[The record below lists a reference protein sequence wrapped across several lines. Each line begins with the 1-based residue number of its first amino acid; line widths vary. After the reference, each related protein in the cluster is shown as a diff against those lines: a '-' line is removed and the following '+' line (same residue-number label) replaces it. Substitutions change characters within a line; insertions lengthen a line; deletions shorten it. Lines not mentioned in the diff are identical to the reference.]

1 MTRSRVG
8 LILAMAGLASAAELK
23 RPTLDAWEQY
33 VRGANTRMEGRLAPD
48 KPFLWIDESA
58 KRKARVRR
66 GEVVVEPMTGRGS
79 EPVPEGLIHDWIGA
93 IFIPNTTMR
102 DVQEVA
108 HDYDRYKNI
117 YKPVVMDSHL
127 LAASVDE
134 QEFSMTWQHHVL
146 FVNAAM
152 QGRYRARDFLA
163 GPGRGYSIVEAS
175 SIQQIESYGHQGEHF
190 LPPDTGSGFI
200 WRIQSISRY
209 EEGDGG
215 VYLEIEGIALSRDIP
230 ASLRWMVNPVVN
242 RLSINS
248 LATTLRQTRQAA
260 QDQPQRIAMVKGKN

>member
-1 MTRSRVG
+1 MIRSKVG

-23 RPTLDAWEQY
+23 RPTLDAWQQY
-33 VRGANTRMEGRLAPD
+33 VRGANARMEARLAPD

-58 KRKARVRR
+58 GRKARVRR
-66 GEVVVEPMTGRGS
+66 GEVVVEPMTGRGTES
-79 EPVPEGLIHDWIGA
+79 VPDGLIHDWIGA
-93 IFIPNTTMR
+93 IFIPNTTIR
-102 DVQEVA
+102 DLQEVA

-127 LAASVDE
+127 LAASAEE

-146 FVNAAM
+146 FVNAAIE
-152 QGRYRARDFLA
+152 GRYRARDFLV
-163 GPGRGYSIVEAS
+163 GPGRGYSIIEAS
-175 SIQQIESYGHQGEHF
+175 RIQQIESYGHQGEHF

-200 WRIQSISRY
+200 WRMQSISRY
-209 EEGDGG
+209 EERDGG

-242 RLSINS
+242 HLSINS
-248 LATTLRQTRQAA
+248 LATSLRQTRQAA
-260 QDQPQRIAMVKGKN
+260 QDQPQRVAMVKRTN